1 MRWWTVFWSLSSGIC
16 VTFAAVHFFVW
27 LRVRDSK
34 VNLAFA
40 LTAIAAAAT
49 AFCEMLLMHTQTAAQ
64 YGRLVQLA
72 HIPVGVLAVAFL
84 WFIYLYLQAGNRWLA
99 WSFVGLRAVILAVNF
114 LSTPNINFSEIV
126 GLRKISIWGEMLS
139 VPEGIVSHWEQLDRL
154 SVIVLIAFV
163 VHAAVTAFRRGRK
176 RPALVMGITA
186 LLTIAS
192 GQASI
197 VMMLYGV
204 GVPSPALS
212 PGFLFIVLVM
222 GYELIAELVQ
232 RRRLIREMEINK
244 ERMRLAAAAVKL
256 GMWEWDV
263 AGKSI
268 WVTES
273 GRERLSLDESEV
285 TTTDRFLQTVHPDD
299 REPTRLAM
307 SRSIESSGE
316 LTMEYRI
323 VDPNGRLRWI
333 AARGRMDP
341 GHSGKSPIV
350 RGISLDVTEQREA
363 ALRLQESETRF
374 RATFEQASVGIAHV
388 APDGT
393 FLRVNQKFCEI
404 VGYSRDDLLERG
416 FPDITSPDDVESDME
431 AATRLLEGETTAFVT
446 EKRYIRKDGSNV
458 WVNLTKSLVRD
469 SAGNPEWFVSVIQ
482 DITKRK
488 RAEKA
493 LRESER
499 RLREAQ
505 RIAHIGSWELELLT
519 YRFTFLA
526 DEVVRI
532 YEVDPAEVEFTYETF
547 LSFLHPEDRETFEWQ
562 FERAIEAGENTFNTF
577 RVVMPDGR
585 IKYLLC
591 KFEILHSPEGEPLSV
606 TGTIQDITE
615 REQAATERLQLRNEL
630 AHLARVT
637 QLGELST
644 ALAHEVNQPLG
655 AIRNNASAARVLT
668 ARLQGPTNDLDEIL
682 SDIISDAS
690 RAGQIICSLRKMVKK
705 QETDLTILGINDVI
719 RNAVQLFKQTFI
731 IDRVTILLDL
741 GSGLPPLK
749 GDRISIEQVLMNL
762 IMNAVESM
770 RASPRKELKISSSLL
785 SRDAIKVSVKDS
797 GPGVSPDWHEKVFQA
812 FFTTK
817 EGGLG
822 LGLRICQSIIE
833 EHRGRIWLDGGSER
847 GATFCFSLPVY
858 SEQPA

>member
-1 MRWWTVFWSLSSGIC
+1 
-16 VTFAAVHFFVW
+16 
-27 LRVRDSK
+27 
-34 VNLAFA
+34 
-40 LTAIAAAAT
+40 
-49 AFCEMLLMHTQTAAQ
+49 
-64 YGRLVQLA
+64 
-72 HIPVGVLAVAFL
+72 
-84 WFIYLYLQAGNRWLA
+84 
-99 WSFVGLRAVILAVNF
+99 
-114 LSTPNINFSEIV
+114 
-126 GLRKISIWGEMLS
+126 
-139 VPEGIVSHWEQLDRL
+139 
-154 SVIVLIAFV
+154 
-163 VHAAVTAFRRGRK
+163 
-176 RPALVMGITA
+176 
-186 LLTIAS
+186 
-192 GQASI
+192 
-197 VMMLYGV
+197 
-204 GVPSPALS
+204 
-212 PGFLFIVLVM
+212 
-222 GYELIAELVQ
+222 
-232 RRRLIREMEINK
+232 
-244 ERMRLAAAAVKL
+244 
-256 GMWEWDV
+256 
-263 AGKSI
+263 
-268 WVTES
+268 
-273 GRERLSLDESEV
+273 
-285 TTTDRFLQTVHPDD
+285 
-299 REPTRLAM
+299 
-307 SRSIESSGE
+307 
-316 LTMEYRI
+316 
-323 VDPNGRLRWI
+323 
-333 AARGRMDP
+333 
-341 GHSGKSPIV
+341 
-350 RGISLDVTEQREA
+350 
-363 ALRLQESETRF
+363 
-374 RATFEQASVGIAHV
+374 
-388 APDGT
+388 
-393 FLRVNQKFCEI
+393 
-404 VGYSRDDLLERG
+404 
-416 FPDITSPDDVESDME
+416 ME
-431 AATRLLEGETTAFVT
+431 AAARMLKGETAAFVT

-458 WVNLTKSLVRD
+458 WVNLTRSLVRD
-469 SAGNPEWFVSVIQ
+469 FAGNPEWFVSVIQ

-488 RAEKA
+488 RAEEA

-526 DEVVRI
+526 DEVLRI

-562 FERAIEAGENTFNTF
+562 FEQAIQAGENTFDTF
-577 RVVMPDGR
+577 RVVMPDAR

-591 KFEILHSPEGEPLSV
+591 KFEILHSPEGEPLRV

-668 ARLQGPTNDLDEIL
+668 ARMQGSTNELDEIL

-690 RAGQIICSLRKMVKK
+690 RAGQIIYSLRQMVKK
-705 QETDLTILGINDVI
+705 QETDLTVLNINDVI

-785 SRDAIKVSVKDS
+785 SPDAIKVSVRDS
-797 GPGVSPDWHEKVFQA
+797 GPGVSPEGHEKVFQA

-858 SEQPA
+858 SEKPA